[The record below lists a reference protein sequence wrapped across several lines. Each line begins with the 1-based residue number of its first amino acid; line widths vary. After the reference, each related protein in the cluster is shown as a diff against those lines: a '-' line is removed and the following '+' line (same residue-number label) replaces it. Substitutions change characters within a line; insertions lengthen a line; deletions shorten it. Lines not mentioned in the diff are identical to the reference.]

1 MQTAHGRS
9 MIHVAFAPADCLACS
24 ARAQCTRAERQPRSL
39 TLLSREEHAAMQAAR
54 QRQETEEFA
63 TQYARRQ
70 GIEGTLSQG
79 MRAFGLRRAR
89 YRGQA
94 KTHLQHVG
102 TAVAINLRRVADWLN
117 EAPHARTRCSH
128 FASLALAG

>member
-1 MQTAHGRS
+1 
-9 MIHVAFAPADCLACS
+9 
-24 ARAQCTRAERQPRSL
+24 
-39 TLLSREEHAAMQAAR
+39 MQAAR

-79 MRAFGLRRAR
+79 VRAFGLRWAR

-94 KTHLQHVG
+94 KTHLQHVATAAGLNVLRLG
-102 TAVAINLRRVADWLN
+102 TWSQQV
-117 EAPHARTRCSH
+117 PPARTRRSR
-128 FASLALAG
+128 FADTID

>member
-1 MQTAHGRS
+1 MQ
-9 MIHVAFAPADCLACS
+9 
-24 ARAQCTRAERQPRSL
+24 E
-39 TLLSREEHAAMQAAR
+39 AR

-79 MRAFGLRRAR
+79 VRAFGLRRAR

-94 KTHLQHVG
+94 KTHLQHVA
-102 TAVAINLRRVADWLN
+102 TAVAINVRRVTDWRN
-117 EAPHARTRCSH
+117 GVPRAETRCSH
-128 FASLALAG
+128 FATLALAG